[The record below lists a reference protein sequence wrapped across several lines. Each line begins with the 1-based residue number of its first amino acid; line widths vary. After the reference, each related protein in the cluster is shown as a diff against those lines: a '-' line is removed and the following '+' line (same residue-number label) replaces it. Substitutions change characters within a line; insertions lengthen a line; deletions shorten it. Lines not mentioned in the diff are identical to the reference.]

1 MESWAAVTAFTAVF
15 FFTNDE
21 TNSKVSLTVVWKFK
35 VIIPQVDHVQLMGDK
50 KDNFGR
56 NKVERRKEGEKG
68 KASGSKKVIGAA
80 GRVRK
85 GRAGPRSRLQERI
98 IEHHQRLN
106 NQHHTI
112 GRDKYTQ
119 QLAPRDFKNSI
130 SRIAQGNIYLPPRLF
145 LS

>member
-15 FFTNDE
+15 TNDE
-21 TNSKVSLTVVWKFK
+21 TNSKVSLTVIWKFK

-50 KDNFGR
+50 KDNFER

-68 KASGSKKVIGAA
+68 KASGSKKVIA

-130 SRIAQGNIYLPPRLF
+130 SRIA
-145 LS
+145 